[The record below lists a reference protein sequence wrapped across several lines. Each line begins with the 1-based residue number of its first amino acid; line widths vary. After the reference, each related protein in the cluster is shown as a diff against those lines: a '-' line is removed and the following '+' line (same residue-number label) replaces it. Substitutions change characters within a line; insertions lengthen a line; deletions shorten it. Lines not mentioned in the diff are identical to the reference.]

1 MENLRIP
8 NVKVDCV
15 KKILSNFSVKLAVP
29 TFNHIPVLD
38 TSPTPNQI
46 RGGYMTYVTAYLNSI
61 YYSGA
66 NIYTFNFIVSNDL
79 VRDSFFFLVNDLK
92 RKLETLLEKI
102 QITNIVVTL
111 RVGDPHELNRYY

>member
-8 NVKVDCV
+8 NVKVDCA
-15 KKILSNFSVKLAVP
+15 KKILSNFEVKLIVP
-29 TFNHIPVLD
+29 TFNMSQI
-38 TSPTPNQI
+38 PNQFS
-46 RGGYMTYVTAYLNSI
+46 GGNMTYVITYLNSI

-66 NIYTFNFIVSNDL
+66 NIYTFNFIVSTDL
-79 VRDSFFFLVNDLK
+79 VRDSFFFLINDLK
-92 RKLETLLEKI
+92 KRLEILLEKI